1 MIRFLHT
8 ADIHLDSPLRG
19 LSAYEGAPVDLLR
32 TATRRAFSQLVDMA
46 IEEDVD
52 FVVIAGDLY
61 DGDWRD
67 YNTGLFFVREMGRL
81 NQAEIPVFLVYGNH
95 DAESEITKQLTLPK
109 NVKSFSAKKPETH
122 RLEEIDVA
130 LHGQSFLSAA
140 TTENLAVGY
149 PDPVTGCLNIGV
161 LHTALE
167 GHAEHATYAPC
178 SLAELQSK
186 GYDYWALG
194 HVHEFAIHSED
205 PWVVFPG
212 NLQGR
217 HIRELGPR
225 GAVMV
230 SADSDG
236 ISLERVFVDVVRWF
250 HVEID
255 VSEAQTIDDV
265 VTFVGRR
272 FDEVVAGEAEDV
284 TIVARVTLTGVTS
297 LHGDL
302 FSLENQLR
310 AEVLS
315 QANAFGEEVLWV
327 EKVRL
332 DTSPQ
337 LDRDALKARSDAIA
351 DLQDMLDQA
360 VDDEAFIKGLADE
373 LRKLVNRSPRALFDA
388 VPDLDAVRR
397 GDLGE
402 LAKEISPA
410 LLSRLASNSEVGSD

>member
-1 MIRFLHT
+1 MVRFLHT

-130 LHGQSFLSAA
+130 LHGQSFRSAA

-167 GHAEHATYAPC
+167 GHPAHATYAPC

-236 ISLERVFVDVVRWF
+236 ISLERVFVDVVRWH
-250 HVEID
+250 HVEVD

-265 VTFVGRR
+265 VTFVGKR
-272 FDEVVAGEAEDV
+272 FDEVVAGESEDV
-284 TIVARVTLTGVTS
+284 TIAARVTLTGGTS

-360 VDDEAFIKGLADE
+360 VDDEAFIEDLADE
-373 LRKLVNRSPRALFDA
+373 LQQLVNRSPRALFDA

>member
-1 MIRFLHT
+1 MFRFLHT
-8 ADIHLDSPLRG
+8 ADIHLDSPLLG

-130 LHGQSFLSAA
+130 LHGQSFRSAA

-149 PDPVTGCLNIGV
+149 PNPVTGCLNIGV

-167 GHAEHATYAPC
+167 GHAAHATYAPC

-250 HVEID
+250 HVEVD

-265 VTFVGRR
+265 VTLVGER

-284 TIVARVTLTGVTS
+284 TIVARVTLTGRTS

-360 VDDEAFIKGLADE
+360 VDDEAFIEDLADE
-373 LRKLVNRSPRALFDA
+373 LQQLVNRSPRALFDA

>member
-1 MIRFLHT
+1 MVRFLHA

-109 NVKSFSAKKPETH
+109 NVKSFSARKPETH

-130 LHGQSFLSAA
+130 LHGQSFRSAA

-149 PDPVTGCLNIGV
+149 PDPVTGWLNIGV

-167 GHAEHATYAPC
+167 GHAAHATYAPC

-250 HVEID
+250 HVEVD
-255 VSEAQTIDDV
+255 VSEAQTIDDA
-265 VTFVGRR
+265 VTLVGER

-284 TIVARVTLTGVTS
+284 TIVVRVTLTGGTS

-302 FSLENQLR
+302 FGLENQLR

-315 QANAFGEEVLWV
+315 QANAFGEGVLWV
-327 EKVRL
+327 EKVCL
-332 DTSPQ
+332 NTSPQ
-337 LDRDALKARSDAIA
+337 HDRDALKARSDAIA

-360 VDDEAFIKGLADE
+360 VDNEAFIEDLADE
-373 LRKLVNRSPRALFDA
+373 LQQLVNRSPRALFDA

-402 LAKEISPA
+402 LAKEITPA
-410 LLSRLASNSEVGSD
+410 LLSRLANNSEVGSD

>member
-1 MIRFLHT
+1 MVRFLHT

-67 YNTGLFFVREMGRL
+67 YNTGLFFVQEMGRL

-130 LHGQSFLSAA
+130 LHGQSFRSAA

-167 GHAEHATYAPC
+167 GHAAHATYAPC

-250 HVEID
+250 HVEVD

-265 VTFVGRR
+265 VTLVGKR

-284 TIVARVTLTGVTS
+284 TIVARVTLTGRTS

-315 QANAFGEEVLWV
+315 QANAFGEEILWV

-360 VDDEAFIKGLADE
+360 VDDEAFIEDLADE
-373 LRKLVNRSPRALFDA
+373 LQQLVNRSPRALFDA

-410 LLSRLASNSEVGSD
+410 LLSRLASNLETGSD

>member
-1 MIRFLHT
+1 MVRFLHT

-32 TATRRAFSQLVDMA
+32 TATRRAFSQLIDMA

-81 NQAEIPVFLVYGNH
+81 NQVEIPVFLVYGNH

-130 LHGQSFLSAA
+130 LHGQSFRSAA

-167 GHAEHATYAPC
+167 GHAAHATYAPC

-250 HVEID
+250 HVEVD

-265 VTFVGRR
+265 VTLVGKR

-284 TIVARVTLTGVTS
+284 TIVARVTLTGRTR

-351 DLQDMLDQA
+351 DLQDMLDHA
-360 VDDEAFIKGLADE
+360 VDDEAFIEDLADE
-373 LRKLVNRSPRALFDA
+373 LQQLVNRSPRALFDA

>member
-1 MIRFLHT
+1 MVRFLHT

-67 YNTGLFFVREMGRL
+67 VNTGLFFVREMGRL

-109 NVKSFSAKKPETH
+109 NVKSFSAEKPETH

-130 LHGQSFLSAA
+130 LHGQSFRSAA

-167 GHAEHATYAPC
+167 GHAAHATYAPC

-250 HVEID
+250 HVEVD

-265 VTFVGRR
+265 VTLVGKR
-272 FDEVVAGEAEDV
+272 FDEVVAGESKDV
-284 TIVARVTLTGVTS
+284 TIAARVTLTGGTS

-360 VDDEAFIKGLADE
+360 ADDEAFIEDLADE
-373 LRKLVNRSPRALFDA
+373 LQQLVNRSPRALFDA

>member
-1 MIRFLHT
+1 MVRFLHT

-130 LHGQSFLSAA
+130 LHGQSFRFAA

-167 GHAEHATYAPC
+167 GHPAHATYAPC

-194 HVHEFAIHSED
+194 HVHEYAIHSED

-230 SADSDG
+230 SADTDG

-250 HVEID
+250 HVEVD
-255 VSEAQTIDDV
+255 VSEAQTFDDV
-265 VTFVGRR
+265 VAFVGKR
-272 FDEVVAGEAEDV
+272 FDEVVAGEPEDV
-284 TIVARVTLTGVTS
+284 TIVARVTLTGATS

-302 FSLENQLR
+302 FRLENQVR

-327 EKVRL
+327 EKVHL

-351 DLQDMLDQA
+351 DLQDMLDLA
-360 VDDEAFIKGLADE
+360 VDNEAFIESLAVE
-373 LRKLVNRSPRALFDA
+373 LQQLVNRSPRALFDA

-402 LAKEISPA
+402 LAKEITPA
-410 LLSRLASNSEVGSD
+410 LLSRLAGNS

>member
-1 MIRFLHT
+1 MVRFLHT

-109 NVKSFSAKKPETH
+109 NVKSFSATKPETH

-130 LHGQSFLSAA
+130 LHGQSFRSAA

-149 PDPVTGCLNIGV
+149 PNPVTGCLNIGV

-167 GHAEHATYAPC
+167 GHAAHATYAPC

-236 ISLERVFVDVVRWF
+236 ISLERVFVDVVRWH
-250 HVEID
+250 HVEVD

-265 VTFVGRR
+265 VTFVGKR
-272 FDEVVAGEAEDV
+272 FDEVVAGESEDV
-284 TIVARVTLTGVTS
+284 TIAARVTLTGGTS

-360 VDDEAFIKGLADE
+360 VDDEAFIEGLADE
-373 LRKLVNRSPRALFDA
+373 LQQLVNRSPRALFDA

-410 LLSRLASNSEVGSD
+410 LLSRLARNSEVGSD